1 MFIAYFTKISF
12 VGRGGLV
19 CFETLSHRVLGA
31 STHFGRRL
39 GCDTWNSVEG
49 NFKKLTQSLCCPPVR
64 DSSVPVAGLRD
75 KVEEA

>member
-39 GCDTWNSVEG
+39 GCDTWHSVEG
-49 NFKKLTQSLCCPPVR
+49 NFKKLTQQFVLSASERLI
-64 DSSVPVAGLRD
+64 SSCGLRD